1 MKLLDL
7 THTITEDMPVY
18 PGDPGPRLTPG
29 ATVPRD
35 GYRETLLTFC
45 SHTGTHMDAPAHLFG
60 DLSTLDALDVERFAG
75 PAAAVDCTRLPA
87 GAEIGPECLDGLDL
101 ERLDF
106 VLFSTGWCRYWGKP
120 EYFAGFPVFSPACV
134 GRLAAAGLKGVGV
147 DAISVDPVDA
157 TDLPNHRALLG
168 AGMVIVENLVDI
180 VDILEQTFSFCALPL
195 KFAQADGA
203 PVRAVAVL

>member
-18 PGDPGPRLTPG
+18 PGAPGPGLTPA
-29 ATVPRD
+29 ATVGRD
-35 GYRETLLTFC
+35 GFRETLLTLT
-45 SHTGTHMDAPAHLFG
+45 SHTGTHMDAPAHVFE

-75 PAAAVDCTRLPA
+75 PAAAVDCSALPA

-101 ERLDF
+101 ARLDF
-106 VLFSTGWCRYWGKP
+106 VLFSTGWCRHWGKP
-120 EYFAGFPVFSPACV
+120 EYFAGYPVLSPECA
-134 GRLAAAGLKGVGV
+134 RALAAAGLKGVGV
-147 DAISVDPVDA
+147 DAISVDPVESRE
-157 TDLPNHRALLG
+157 LPNHRALLG

-180 VDILEQTFSFCALPL
+180 VEIFEQTFNFCALPL

-203 PVRAVAVL
+203 PVRAVALL

>member
-18 PGDPGPRLTPG
+18 PGDPGPRLTPA

-60 DLSTLDALDVERFAG
+60 DLSTLDAQDVERFAG

-120 EYFAGFPVFSPACV
+120 EYFAGFPVFSPACA
-134 GRLAAAGLKGVGV
+134 GRLAAAG
-147 DAISVDPVDA
+147 S
-157 TDLPNHRALLG
+157 RAWGWTRFRWTPWTRPICPTTGPCWGPGWSLWKTWWTLW
-168 AGMVIVENLVDI
+168 I
-180 VDILEQTFSFCALPL
+180 F
-195 KFAQADGA
+195 
-203 PVRAVAVL
+203 